1 MTMELNCLQSNK
13 CTATAPL
20 FSIVVYSSIFVFCF
34 FSFLPM
40 FFLYASS
47 GTSSSPP
54 SSTSSS
60 GFVWSPKSKFSPLG
74 SEESHATGKPD
85 GSGSKPE
92 KPYVTKET
100 LSLVR
105 NLLSGSNNNVHLY
118 DPNLRFLAEQKSKIA
133 SNFNQ
138 YKTI

>member
-1 MTMELNCLQSNK
+1 MELNCLQLNK
-13 CTATAPL
+13 CTATATVHY
-20 FSIVVYSSIFVFCF
+20 IVVYSSIFVFF
-34 FSFLPM
+34 FLANV
-40 FFLYASS
+40 FLYAFS
-47 GTSSSPP
+47 GTSSSPT
-54 SSTSSS
+54 STSSS
-60 GFVWSPKSKFSPLG
+60 GFVWSPKSKLSPLG
-74 SEESHATGKPD
+74 SAESHATGKPD

-105 NLLSGSNNNVHLY
+105 NLLSGSNDNVHLY
-118 DPNLRFLAEQKSKIA
+118 DPNLRFLKEKKSIIT

>member
-1 MTMELNCLQSNK
+1 
-13 CTATAPL
+13 
-20 FSIVVYSSIFVFCF
+20 
-34 FSFLPM
+34 M
-40 FFLYASS
+40 FFLYAPS
-47 GTSSSPP
+47 GTGSSTP
-54 SSTSSS
+54 TSSS

-74 SEESHATGKPD
+74 SEESQKTGRPD
-85 GSGSKPE
+85 GCGSKPE

-105 NLLSGSNNNVHLY
+105 NLLSGANDNVHLY

-133 SNFNQ
+133 ANFNQ

>member
-1 MTMELNCLQSNK
+1 MSFIFFLLSQAFLICVVFFLSSHF
-13 CTATAPL
+13 L
-20 FSIVVYSSIFVFCF
+20 IVYSFLIY
-34 FSFLPM
+34 SFP
-40 FFLYASS
+40 
-47 GTSSSPP
+47 GTG
-54 SSTSSS
+54 STTPSS

-74 SEESHATGKPD
+74 SEQSHVTGKPD

-92 KPYVTKET
+92 KPFVTKET

-105 NLLSGSNNNVHLY
+105 NLLSGSNQNVHLY
-118 DPNLRFLAEQKSKIA
+118 DPNLRFLAEQKSKVA